1 MVCRRPYG
9 TTLREPSTRADVV
22 ERPAETRRRRVGGR
36 VVVALARPEE
46 PTQPVAASAGYDVHV
61 QMSHTLTDDVVVRD
75 ERALGIEG
83 RRHDP
88 GDRTHPLEE
97 GPDRI
102 EIGQGDDVLHRH
114 DEGVPVEQRAPIEER
129 HGDVV
134 TPHDPGGSAAGD
146 DVAER
151 ARVDIH
157 GAAAYVA
164 HAPSALVATTIHH
177 APTGV
182 LYNRRNIV
190 GSADKPSEVNVTNLI
205 SNVQARELPTPHGAA
220 AEEETT
226 TRVVVDTSVLIADPH
241 LVQTIGDIALIIPLT
256 VVEELDSLKTR
267 SDDVGR
273 AARTALRSIEDLR
286 VRHGGSLA
294 DPVPVGAGTVQIEV
308 NRIQKHLLVEHG
320 LDIAVPD
327 NRIIGAALGQRGD
340 GPTVMLSND
349 AALRI
354 KAAHLGVD
362 AAEHQPTKAS
372 TLARP
377 VGWSVVDADFTVI
390 DCLYA
395 AQAVDAGAVPE
406 AADIRENEF
415 AVLRSGSQSAL
426 TRRVGDELVLL
437 GSATPEPWGLRPRNK
452 EQRFALEL
460 LLDPDI
466 AVVALD
472 GRAGTGKTIL
482 AIAAALEQV
491 VEQRLYERVAIYR
504 PLVPVGRA
512 DVGFLPGGLEEKL
525 DPWMSAIH
533 DAIVALTDH
542 TSSHDA
548 RRLIE
553 QLTANGQL
561 SLESVTFLRG
571 RSLQRQIV
579 VIDEAQNLEPTTLR
593 TILTR
598 IGDGT
603 KVVFT
608 GDTSQID
615 APYLGET
622 NNALAVLS
630 GAFGGQPCFGHV
642 TLTAC
647 ERSDVASLAAELL

>member
-1 MVCRRPYG
+1 V
-9 TTLREPSTRADVV
+9 TVTDLLSNVHAHTA
-22 ERPAETRRRRVGGR
+22 
-36 VVVALARPEE
+36 
-46 PTQPVAASAGYDVHV
+46 PT
-61 QMSHTLTDDVVVRD
+61 
-75 ERALGIEG
+75 
-83 RRHDP
+83 
-88 GDRTHPLEE
+88 
-97 GPDRI
+97 
-102 EIGQGDDVLHRH
+102 
-114 DEGVPVEQRAPIEER
+114 EQR
-129 HGDVV
+129 
-134 TPHDPGGSAAGD
+134 
-146 DVAER
+146 
-151 ARVDIH
+151 
-157 GAAAYVA
+157 
-164 HAPSALVATTIHH
+164 
-177 APTGV
+177 
-182 LYNRRNIV
+182 
-190 GSADKPSEVNVTNLI
+190 
-205 SNVQARELPTPHGAA
+205 
-220 AEEETT
+220 EEEADTT
-226 TRVVVDTSVLIADPH
+226 VRIVVDTSVLIADPH
-241 LVQTIGDIALIIPLT
+241 CVRSFAGKALIVPLT
-256 VVEELDSLKTR
+256 VIEELDSLKTR

-273 AARTALRSIEDLR
+273 AARTALRTIEELR
-286 VRHGGSLA
+286 VEHGGSLA
-294 DPVPVGAGTVQIEV
+294 EPVPVTGGGTVQIEI
-308 NRIQKHLLVEHG
+308 NGIQKHLLVEHG

-327 NRIIGAALGQRGD
+327 NRIIGAALGQAGK

-362 AAEHQPTKAS
+362 AAEHQPTKARHDE
-372 TLARP
+372 RP
-377 VGWSVVDADFTVI
+377 VGWSVIEAPHELI

-395 AQAVDAGAVPE
+395 AGAVS
-406 AADIRENEF
+406 ADACDATAVTEENEF
-415 AVLRSGSQSAL
+415 AVLRAGSQSAL
-426 TRRVGDELVLL
+426 VRRVGDDLVLL
-437 GSATPEPWGLRPRNK
+437 PQSVPEAWGLRPRNK

-482 AIAAALEQV
+482 AIAASLEQV
-491 VEQRLYERVAIYR
+491 VEEQRYERVAVYR

-533 DAIVALTDH
+533 DAIVALTDR
-542 TSSHDA
+542 TSSRDA
-548 RRLIE
+548 RRLIDE
-553 QLTANGQL
+553 LTARGQL

-603 KVVFT
+603 KVIFT

-622 NNALAVLS
+622 NNALAVLTNAFS
-630 GAFGGQPCFGHV
+630 GQACFGHV
-642 TLTAC
+642 TLTSC